1 MKNHRLEKMRHLMR
15 AFHRRHPWQLEDGLY
30 VPHTY
35 LQPNA
40 LSWWDDV
47 GFVQNH
53 RRVMVWW
60 VHPRMKYAEAIEAKA
75 YQEAGKY
82 PFDEENLFDPEKTK
96 WPRQRRPRREN
107 ELRQGEILVSDSER
121 EYLGKL
127 QVIEDRIR
135 SEGIELVVRPSMRV
149 TALPWCTS
157 IDLCI
162 PMEVRSV
169 EDIRALAVLAQRL
182 LMRDTTMTNLFEAH
196 EYGRSEWLMEAE
208 KREGRVAYAYNRK
221 IE

>member
-1 MKNHRLEKMRHLMR
+1 MHLLMR
-15 AFHRRHPWQLEDGLY
+15 TYHRRHPWHLDGGLY

-40 LSWWDDV
+40 LSRWDDV

-53 RRVMVWW
+53 RGVMVWW

-75 YQEAGKY
+75 YQEAGDY
-82 PFDEENLFDPEKTK
+82 PSGDDLSDPDKTK
-96 WPRQRRPRREN
+96 LGPSARPRRKKA
-107 ELRQGEILVSDSER
+107 LCQGVQLISDSER
-121 EYLGKL
+121 EYLEKL

-135 SEGIELVVRPSMRV
+135 SEGIDLVVRPSMRV
-149 TALPWCTS
+149 MALPWCTG

-169 EDIRALAVLAQRL
+169 EDIRTLASLARRLLKRETALADVF
-182 LMRDTTMTNLFEAH
+182 DTY
-196 EYGRSEWLMEAE
+196 EYGREKWLIESEIRYEDQ
-208 KREGRVAYAYNRK
+208 
-221 IE
+221 I

>member
-1 MKNHRLEKMRHLMR
+1 MDYISTRGSAPALDFEGATLAGLAH
-15 AFHRRHPWQLEDGLY
+15 DGGLY

-75 YQEAGKY
+75 YQEAGDNPY
-82 PFDEENLFDPEKTK
+82 DGDNLFDPDKAKWRPSERSQKEKAFC
-96 WPRQRRPRREN
+96 
-107 ELRQGEILVSDSER
+107 QGAQLISGRER

-135 SEGIELVVRPSMRV
+135 TEGIDLVVRPSMRV
-149 TALPWCTS
+149 IALPWCTG

-169 EDIRALAVLAQRL
+169 EDIRALAGLAQRL
-182 LMRDTTMTNLFEAH
+182 LKRTTTIAGLFQDYK
-196 EYGRSEWLMEAE
+196 YGRTEWLMEAE
-208 KREGRVAYAYNRK
+208 NQQGRAELY
-221 IE
+221 

>member
-1 MKNHRLEKMRHLMR
+1 MKNHRLEKMRLLMR
-15 AFHRRHPWQLEDGLY
+15 AFHRRHPWHLDDGLY

-75 YQEAGKY
+75 YQEAGEY
-82 PFDEENLFDPEKTK
+82 PSDGENLFDPEKTK
-96 WPRQRRPRREN
+96 WSRQQRSRRKN
-107 ELRQGEILVSDSER
+107 ALCQGEQLISDSER

-127 QVIEDRIR
+127 QITEDRIR
-135 SEGIELVVRPSMRV
+135 SEGIDLVVRPSMRV
-149 TALPWCTS
+149 MALPWCTGV
-157 IDLCI
+157 DLCI
-162 PMEVRSV
+162 PMEVRSA
-169 EDIRALAVLAQRL
+169 ENIRTLAYLARRL
-182 LMRDTTMTNLFEAH
+182 LKRETTLADVCETY
-196 EYGRSEWLMEAE
+196 EYGRKKWLIEAE
-208 KREGRVAYAYNRK
+208 IRYEDQIRPS
-221 IE
+221 

>member
-1 MKNHRLEKMRHLMR
+1 MKNHRLENLRLLMR
-15 AFHRRHPWQLEDGLY
+15 TYHRRHPWHLDGGLY
-30 VPHTY
+30 VPHIY

-75 YQEAGKY
+75 YQEAGDC
-82 PFDEENLFDPEKTK
+82 PSDGDDLFDSDKTK
-96 WPRQRRPRREN
+96 WRPSERSQREKA
-107 ELRQGEILVSDSER
+107 LCQGVQLISDSER

-135 SEGIELVVRPSMRV
+135 SEGIDLVVHPSMRV
-149 TALPWCTS
+149 MALPWCTG

-162 PMEVRSV
+162 PIEVRCV
-169 EDIRALAVLAQRL
+169 EEVRALAALARQL
-182 LMRDTTMTNLFEAH
+182 LQGEITVAEMYEAYG
-196 EYGRSEWLMEAE
+196 YGRREWLIETE
-208 KREGRVAYAYNRK
+208 KREGVHAPISYLT
-221 IE
+221 I